1 MGKRVGLGFPFS
13 QQGVIDTFASAT
25 CYNEWNVQDADTIG
39 IFVHHGEQWEVPQR
53 IPVSQ
58 IPGYDPTMESMF
70 GGEEVV
76 GAVVVDRQVIAAAFP
91 GLPIFSFS
99 SSGIV
104 RVDPTGLV
112 PIKAA
117 DLYH

>member
-1 MGKRVGLGFPFS
+1 MPTLS
-13 QQGVIDTFASAT
+13 ASL
-25 CYNEWNVQDADTIG
+25 CIP
-39 IFVHHGEQWEVPQR
+39 GEQWEVPKR
-53 IPVSQ
+53 IPITE
-58 IPGYDPTMESMF
+58 IPGYDPAMESMF
-70 GGEEVV
+70 GGEDIV

-99 SSGIV
+99 GSGLV

-117 DLYH
+117 DLFR